1 MQDNK
6 DLSSLVVRRV
16 DDVRRLTSELKSLND
31 KLVYANKQKTE
42 AMIKSE
48 ELNGKQLAL
57 EFK

>member
-48 ELNGKQLAL
+48 ELNGKQLA
-57 EFK
+57 FK